1 MAVEFNITRSSLHK
15 YIGQFGKQIPFS
27 LAQAVTDLAYSTR
40 DKWHAEAAK
49 RFESP
54 VALTKKFAYVYK
66 TADKKN
72 LRAIVGAKDFIA
84 KGTAPNKYLM
94 PQVYGGPRY
103 SKRSEN
109 ALKAMGLMN
118 PTDYMIPSKAI
129 RDGHGNI
136 RKGLMT
142 KILSDLRAFNMA
154 GADMNRNASK
164 AAKYFVVKDQTGS
177 LKPGVYEKMSKGKI
191 RRVLIFINKVPQY
204 TVKFPMYDIAH
215 HHIRKNFATTFST
228 RFLKNIGVT
237 RSNYL
242 RQFAAE
248 RRAMQAQT
256 NYFRPGASL
265 VIR

>member
-1 MAVEFNITRSSLHK
+1 MAVEFNITRSNLHK
-15 YIGQFGKQIPFS
+15 YLGQFGRQIPFS
-27 LAQAVTDLAYSTR
+27 LAQTVTDLAFSTR

-49 RFESP
+49 TFKNP

-66 TADKKN
+66 RADKKN
-72 LRAIVGAKDFIA
+72 LRAIVGAKDFMP

-118 PTDYMIPSKAI
+118 PTDYMIPSEAI

-142 KILSDLRAFNMA
+142 KILSDLRAFNMS

-164 AAKYFVVKDQTGS
+164 AAKYFVVKDQRGK

-204 TVKFPMYDIAH
+204 TVKFPIYDIAH
-215 HHIRKNFATTFST
+215 KHIRANFEKQFRI
-228 RFLKNIGVT
+228 RFLINIKKA
-237 RSNYL
+237 REFY
-242 RQFAAE
+242 A
-248 RRAMQAQT
+248 RRAAQ
-256 NYFRPGASL
+256 RA
-265 VIR
+265 